1 MFGKVI
7 FFQLAG
13 NRIVGIALM
22 TVSILSSSVSAPS
35 LLVYLWNSLD
45 PPTVPWG
52 QLHNL
57 RFQSLFRGIAR
68 DRLGYYGRLI
78 VGGYPVRDAMVGEVS
93 CEVPDDRAHKI
104 VM

>member
-1 MFGKVI
+1 
-7 FFQLAG
+7 
-13 NRIVGIALM
+13 M
-22 TVSILSSSVSAPS
+22 TVSILSNSVSAPS
-35 LLVYLWNSLD
+35 FPVYLWNPLD

-57 RFQSLFRGIAR
+57 HLQSLFRGIAR

-78 VGGYPVRDAMVGEVS
+78 VGGYPVCDAMVGEVS
-93 CEVPDDRAHKI
+93 CEVPDDRADKV